1 MEINNIILELLSR
14 IQVLE
19 NKVSALELQVGQFQN
34 QTQTTVT
41 NRPVF
46 PTEKISRKYKALAE
60 YLYEKWEKKIQVS
73 YEKIEEILGFSL
85 PETAYNFPQSY
96 WANTQTHS
104 YASSWLAIG
113 YKAKVDVENKVVIF
127 EKDLY

>member
-14 IQVLE
+14 IQMLE
-19 NKVSALELQVGQFQN
+19 NKVSALELQVGQIQA
-34 QTQTTVT
+34 QAPTTMF
-41 NRPVF
+41 NRPAF
-46 PTEKISRKYKALAE
+46 PTAEISRKYKPLAE

-113 YKAKVDVENKVVIF
+113 YKAKVDVENKIVTF